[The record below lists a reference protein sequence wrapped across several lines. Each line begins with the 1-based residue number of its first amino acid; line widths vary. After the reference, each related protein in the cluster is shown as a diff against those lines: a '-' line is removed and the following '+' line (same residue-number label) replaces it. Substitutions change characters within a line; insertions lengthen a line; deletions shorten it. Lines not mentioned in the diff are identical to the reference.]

1 MEAVSNSIRPAI
13 WIRDQ
18 KCRRL
23 FYFFCIFVFLTDGII
38 SLFWVKLYPY
48 IIKFVSPYAQTAA
61 DQKCEK
67 VKMVKRMP
75 LDEHPFVR
83 VNLEGNSMVVGE
95 EVAQCQEYAGQ

>member
-1 MEAVSNSIRPAI
+1 MIKNVV
-13 WIRDQ
+13 D
-18 KCRRL
+18 
-23 FYFFCIFVFLTDGII
+23 YFTVFISVFLTDSILN
-38 SLFWVKLYPY
+38 LFSVELYPY